1 MLVQKNNTDSRLRIL
16 FFKESQHDEEI
27 YSGLISDSGYN
38 FEMDLAASES
48 EFESYLLNSSYDIIL
63 SDFNLPK
70 IDAFAALRLCQ
81 NICPDVPFICLSALI
96 GKETAIELIKSGAVD
111 FVYKDKL
118 DRLPIAIQRAVN
130 DAKEKKI
137 VRDNEK
143 RFRTIFEQSPIGM
156 AIMDLRGNLIISN
169 LPLSQMIGYS
179 EDELLKMKFT
189 DFTHPDDIEKDVS
202 QFKELITG
210 RISQYKMEKRYIRKN
225 GNIVWV
231 NIIANLLND
240 EKGVPREILGM
251 AEDITE
257 RKRSEKLLRETEEL
271 FRHSFEYAANGI
283 CIVGIDSK
291 FQRVNKAFTEMTGY
305 NEEELK
311 KFNFSDITYPEDIDI
326 GRDVMDKMINGEVEK
341 ASFEKRYIRKDKKII
356 WAYVS
361 TSLVMNVDNQPQYYV
376 TQVIDISDQKRA
388 EQELI
393 QSKEKA
399 ELSNRLK
406 DAFIAN
412 ISHEI
417 RTPLNGIMGMSSL
430 IKDIFQDRVSKEDE
444 ELFKGIEYS
453 SQRLIRTVD
462 MMLNYSRMQVGDF
475 PVFPTNLNISA
486 ICHKLVIEYSPTAK
500 RKSLDLIFQ
509 NNSGDVYLLADEYSI
524 IMAISN
530 LIDNAIKYTIHG
542 MVSVILYRD
551 MNDDIMIDIKDTGIG
566 IDQEFLEKI
575 FNPYSQEQM
584 GYGRAYEGVGL
595 GLSMVKKILDLN
607 NTQVFVE
614 SIKGEGTK
622 FTLKFGK
629 KLNYI
634 KNTETD
640 PIINLPPVNDTH
652 KTEVV
657 LLVEDDLFNQTTIK
671 RFIDNKYNT
680 IITDSSDEVFEIL
693 KKNKIDIILMDISI
707 QGNKNGLELTK
718 ELKTSKEFP
727 HIPIIAITAHA
738 FEKDKQNALEAGCDN
753 FLVKPFSKE
762 SLLNMIACHINKS
775 K

>member
-1 MLVQKNNTDSRLRIL
+1 MLVQKSITNSLLRIL
-16 FFKESQHDEEI
+16 FFKDSQQDEEI
-27 YSGLISDSGYN
+27 YRGLISDAGYN
-38 FEMDLAASES
+38 VVMDLAASES
-48 EFESYLLNSSYDIIL
+48 EFESYLLNSSYDVIL

-81 NICPDVPFICLSALI
+81 NICPDVPFICVSALI

-225 GNIVWV
+225 GDVVWV

-251 AEDITE
+251 AKDITE

-283 CIVGIDSK
+283 CIVGLDTK

-326 GRDVMDKMINGEVEK
+326 GRDVIDKMMNGEVEK

-361 TSLVMNVDNQPQYYV
+361 TSLVRNVDNKPQYYV
-376 TQVIDISDQKRA
+376 SQVIDISDKKRA

-430 IKDIFQDRVSKEDE
+430 IKDIFQDRISKEDE
-444 ELFKGIEYS
+444 ELFEGVELS
-453 SQRLIRTVD
+453 SKRIIRTVD
-462 MMLNYSRMQVGDF
+462 LILNYSRFQVGEF
-475 PVFPTNLNISA
+475 PLYPKKFNLSLMCMN
-486 ICHKLVIEYSPTAK
+486 LTEEYLPVAK
-500 RKSLDLIFQ
+500 FKSLELNFRDNCGDAEIF
-509 NNSGDVYLLADEYSI
+509 ADEYSTK
-524 IMAISN
+524 MAISN
-530 LIDNAIKYTIHG
+530 LIDNAIKFTKQGSVEIIIHKNG
-542 MVSVILYRD
+542 NNEILLD
-551 MNDDIMIDIKDTGIG
+551 VKDTGIG
-566 IDQEFLEKI
+566 ISDEFLLNLFE
-575 FNPYSQEQM
+575 PYRQEHM

-595 GLSMVKKILDLN
+595 GLSLVKKIMSLN
-607 NTQVFVE
+607 NAILTVE
-614 SIKGEGTK
+614 SKKGEGTT
-622 FTLKFGK
+622 FTINFGQDRK
-629 KLNYI
+629 
-634 KNTETD
+634 
-640 PIINLPPVNDTH
+640 P
-652 KTEVV
+652 
-657 LLVEDDLFNQTTIK
+657 
-671 RFIDNKYNT
+671 
-680 IITDSSDEVFEIL
+680 
-693 KKNKIDIILMDISI
+693 
-707 QGNKNGLELTK
+707 
-718 ELKTSKEFP
+718 
-727 HIPIIAITAHA
+727 AI
-738 FEKDKQNALEAGCDN
+738 
-753 FLVKPFSKE
+753 
-762 SLLNMIACHINKS
+762 
-775 K
+775 